1 MKKTFLL
8 SCLLMVLGLTTA
20 FAQIQDPVQFK
31 SEWKKISDTEAQ
43 IVFTGVIDEGWHVY
57 STDLPDGGPISATF
71 NTDTMEGIELDGKLM
86 PEGKEIEA
94 FDKVFDMNLRY
105 FEEKATFV
113 QKLKITAATYFIEGF
128 LQYGSCNDE
137 NCLPPTNIE
146 FSFSGKGAEGAAASQ
161 SEEIP
166 AMKLTEAVSSNVST
180 ADYWAPVIDKLN
192 AFGEETAQ
200 TSNQSWFYIF
210 FAGFIG
216 GLLAL
221 FTPCVWPIIPMTVSF
236 FLKRSKDKKKG
247 IRDAWT
253 YGASIVVI
261 YVTLGLAITLIFGAS
276 ALNALSTNAVFN
288 ILFFLMLVV
297 FAASFFGAFE
307 ITLPSKWS
315 NAVDSKAEQ
324 TSGLLSIFLMAFTLS
339 LVSFSC
345 TGPIIGFLL
354 VEVSTT
360 GSVVAPAIGMLGF
373 ALALA
378 LPFTLFAMFPSW
390 LKQMPKSG
398 GWMNVIKV
406 TLGFLEL
413 AFALKFLSVADLA
426 YGWRILDRET
436 FLALWIVI
444 FGLMGFYLLGKIK
457 FPHDDDD
464 TTVSVPRFFMAL
476 CSLAFAVYMVP
487 GLWGAPLKAV
497 SAFAPPM
504 NTQDFNLYKNE
515 VHAQFDDFDAGM
527 EYARRNGKPVMLD
540 FTGYGCVNCRKMELA
555 VWTDQKVSK
564 LIQDD
569 YVLITLY
576 VDNKTPLPEN
586 IKVTENGKERTLRT
600 LGDNG
605 GYLNFFLSRQGRSFA
620 RRTADDDSIDA
631 LAYLKFGQ
639 LFKGFY
645 ICFPVAERSYKRGCR
660 AFEQRFFHYFS
671 PLRFIFRKR
680 LNFCRFYIIIVW
692 IIPIRKKFDYD

>member
-1 MKKTFLL
+1 MKKTFFL
-8 SCLLMVLGLTTA
+8 SCLLMVVSLTSA

-31 SEWKKISDTEAQ
+31 TELKKISETEAQ
-43 IVFTGVIDEGWHVY
+43 IIFTGTIDAGWHVY
-57 STDLPDGGPISATF
+57 STDLPEGGPISATF
-71 NTDTMEGIELDGKLM
+71 NTDKMEGLELDGKLI
-86 PEGKEIEA
+86 PEGKEIENY
-94 FDKVFDMNLRY
+94 DKMFEMNVRY
-105 FEEKATFV
+105 FEDKATFI
-113 QKLKITAATYFIEGF
+113 QKLKITAESYFIEGY

-137 NCLPPTNIE
+137 NCLPPTDVE
-146 FSFSGKGAEGAAASQ
+146 FSFSGKGTASAQGAAPATESASTT
-161 SEEIP
+161 P
-166 AMKLTEAVSSNVST
+166 AVSSSVST
-180 ADYWAPVIDKLN
+180 SDYWTPVIDKLN

-200 TSNQSWFYIF
+200 TSNQSWIYIF

-444 FGLMGFYLLGKIK
+444 FGLLGFYLLGKIK

-464 TTVSVPRFFMAL
+464 NTVSVPRFFMAL
-476 CSLAFAVYMVP
+476 CSLAFAVYMIP

-527 EYARRNGKPVMLD
+527 EYAKRNGKPVMLD

-586 IKVTENGKERTLRT
+586 IKVVENGKERTLRT
-600 LGDNG
+600 LGDKWS
-605 GYLNFFLSRQGRSFA
+605 YLQRV
-620 RRTADDDSIDA
+620 
-631 LAYLKFGQ
+631 KFGANAQ
-639 LFKGFY
+639 PFY
-645 ICFPVAERSYKRGCR
+645 VLIDNEGNPLNKSYSFDEDVAKYVDFLETGLKNYNK
-660 AFEQRFFHYFS
+660 
-671 PLRFIFRKR
+671 
-680 LNFCRFYIIIVW
+680 
-692 IIPIRKKFDYD
+692 